1 MADNWQTIFSTNKL
15 YQAEMAKNILYDNE
29 IEAILFNQ
37 QDSLYLFG
45 DIEIKVMADN
55 VIKAKFLIKD
65 I

>member
-1 MADNWQTIFSTNKL
+1 MANTWQTIFSTSKL
-15 YQAEMAKNILYDNE
+15 YRAEMVKNILNDND

-45 DIEIKVMADN
+45 EVEVKVLADN
-55 VIKAKFLIKD
+55 VIKAKFIIKD